1 MGEIAEM
8 MLEGL
13 LDEETGELIDGE
25 APGYPRS
32 MRRDAAEQSKLVN
45 QTRVVAALPFPCPG
59 CGRSFRHKGDFRSHR
74 RAKAH

>member
-32 MRRDAAEQSKLVN
+32 MRRDAVEQSRLAN
-45 QTRVVAALPFPCPG
+45 QARVMSSLPFPCPG
-59 CGRSFRHKGDFRSHR
+59 CGRSFKHKGDLRAHQ
-74 RAKAH
+74 RAKSH